1 METFSIVLLLL
12 AWSGQLY
19 SWYSLGDLRLPCQ
32 KDGATGGAG
41 SGAGLSRTTTSATSV
56 KNPLAQYAPHEPESP
71 PLFPLQAEQK
81 ISAQAVCGG
90 RSRGRPVAPQA
101 IKRRQYQATI
111 FGATCV
117 YLFLGALFYR
127 FHDTEQYPTVAQAL
141 YFSVVTCTTIGY
153 GENTPAHASTKIFT
167 IAYSLGG
174 IVLIGVFMVEMG
186 DIFITASEVP
196 TAAFLRRVVLKFFPG
211 IFPVRNNAPF
221 PILKPQILRLR
232 TRERL
237 RLLMANIALRRG
249 SRGRCGRS
257 TA

>member
-1 METFSIVLLLL
+1 VQKS
-12 AWSGQLY
+12 S
-19 SWYSLGDLRLPCQ
+19 GDL
-32 KDGATGGAG
+32 
-41 SGAGLSRTTTSATSV
+41 
-56 KNPLAQYAPHEPESP
+56 
-71 PLFPLQAEQK
+71 
-81 ISAQAVCGG
+81 CGG

-153 GENTPAHASTKIFT
+153 GENTPAYASTKIFT

-174 IVLIGVFMVEMG
+174 IVLIGVFMIEMG

-211 IFPVRNNAPF
+211 IFPVRNKAPF
-221 PILKPQILRLR
+221 PIPSSS
-232 TRERL
+232 
-237 RLLMANIALRRG
+237 RR
-249 SRGRCGRS
+249 S
-257 TA
+257 

>member
-56 KNPLAQYAPHEPESP
+56 KNPLAQYAPHEPE
-71 PLFPLQAEQK
+71 LFPPQAEQK
-81 ISAQAVCGG
+81 AQHIFCGG

-153 GENTPAHASTKIFT
+153 GENTPAYASTKIFT

-174 IVLIGVFMVEMG
+174 IVLIGVFMIEMG

-211 IFPVRNNAPF
+211 IFPVRKQSSF
-221 PILKPQILRLR
+221 PHSIVKPQILRLY

-237 RLLMANIALRRG
+237 RALMANVALRRG